1 MRKFRVIILISII
14 TSLAFSCSKDKKE
27 VEPIS
32 CTYLGKNYKVNYSQS
47 LQDEHNSDLT
57 LDEKGLLTSANTTYI
72 SISTDPQTNIEFNR
86 STNQRKYAFTYD
98 GQGFLK
104 QMIATKSFIV
114 KTTGGY
120 YEGNSGPFKNAS
132 KITVETTDFTY
143 ESDHVASSTLKNVTT
158 FIGDQQSPVETT
170 VISKRVYQYDSNGKT
185 ITSTETSEGGSTSV
199 TTYAN
204 GVRASN
210 VFTSTKGDKQTIN
223 YNDKGLAIKYIF
235 SVGGFNLGYDTNG
248 NLTSVESIVDNKA
261 IFKQEFKYDN
271 HPNPDNLIPLKFKGI
286 PDPIPTIQST
296 DGVNNLVEEK
306 TTNFQNN
313 NLVSVNKFSYQYNAA
328 GYPESLTSM
337 PDPNPDKLSWTTNY
351 RYQNCK

>member
-1 MRKFRVIILISII
+1 MQKFRVIILISII
-14 TSLAFSCSKDKKE
+14 ASIAFSCSKDKKE

-32 CTYLGKNYKVNYSQS
+32 CTYLGKSYKVNYSQS
-47 LQDEHNSDLT
+47 LEDEHNSDLT

-86 STNQRKYAFTYD
+86 STNQRKYALTYD

-143 ESDHVASSTLKNVTT
+143 ESDRVASSSLKSITT

-170 VISKRVYQYDSNGKT
+170 VTIKRVYQYDSNGKA
-185 ITSTETSEGGSTSV
+185 ISSIETFDGGGTSV

-204 GVRASN
+204 GIRASN
-210 VFTSTKGDKQTIN
+210 VLTNTNGNKQTIN
-223 YNDKGLAIKYIF
+223 YNDKGLAIAHI
-235 SVGGFNLGYDTNG
+235 SSNGTFNVGYDTNG
-248 NLTSVESIVDNKA
+248 NMISVESLVNNKA
-261 IFKQEFKYDN
+261 LYKQEFKYDD
-271 HPNPDNLIPLKFKGI
+271 HPNPDNLIPSKFKGI

-337 PDPNPDKLSWTTNY
+337 PDPNPDKLSWTTNF